1 MKLVSTL
8 FLMCLSALAFAA
20 DVGYEVEVIIFEDRS
35 GLYENSEQWP
45 VPDVVQ
51 DTNTVTTLLPKTVDT
66 KNTGNKNSEGSTV
79 EDLFQLISQDNYR
92 LTEYV
97 EKLSAIPDYKIL
109 VHKAWNQPGLDQEH
123 AVPFAIDSRK
133 EKVQLQQAETEEP
146 ADNIESYIEGTV
158 TLIMSRYLHF
168 NTQLVLHKVVNYEER
183 EYKAVS
189 DRRMRSR
196 EVHYIDNPHL
206 GVIVLATP
214 FKIQTES
221 DTVAPQGYKTL

>member
-1 MKLVSTL
+1 MKFVSTL
-8 FLMCLSALAFAA
+8 ILMCLSTLVFAS

-35 GLYENSEQWP
+35 GLYENSELWP
-45 VPDVVQ
+45 MPDISEEV
-51 DTNTVTTLLPKTVDT
+51 NTTTTLL
-66 KNTGNKNSEGSTV
+66 SEATDANGSDIKKPANSTV
-79 EDLFQLISQDNYR
+79 EDLFQLIQKQNYR

-97 EKLSAIPDYKIL
+97 KKLSNIPDYNVL

-123 AVPFAIDSRK
+123 AVPFKIDSRK
-133 EKVQLQQAETEEP
+133 ETQLSQDDTEQF
-146 ADNIESYIEGTV
+146 ATDNMTYIDGTV

-168 NTQLVLHKVVNYEER
+168 NTQLVLHKAINDETR
-183 EYKAVS
+183 EYTVVS

-196 EVHYIDNPHL
+196 ELHYIDNPHL

-221 DTVAPQGYKTL
+221 DATAPEGYKTL

>member
-1 MKLVSTL
+1 MKFVSTL
-8 FLMCLSALAFAA
+8 ILMCLSTLVFAS

-35 GLYENSEQWP
+35 GLYENSELWP
-45 VPDVVQ
+45 MPDISEEA
-51 DTNTVTTLLPKTVDT
+51 NTTTTLL
-66 KNTGNKNSEGSTV
+66 SEAMDANGSDIKKPANSTV
-79 EDLFQLISQDNYR
+79 EDLFQLIQKENYR

-97 EKLSAIPDYKIL
+97 EKLSNIPDYNVL

-123 AVPFAIDSRK
+123 AVPFKIDSRK
-133 EKVQLQQAETEEP
+133 EAQISNDDTEQS
-146 ADNIESYIEGTV
+146 ATDNKTYIDGTV

-168 NTQLVLHKVVNYEER
+168 NTQLVLHKTINDETR
-183 EYKAVS
+183 EYTVVS

-196 EVHYIDNPHL
+196 ELHYIDNPHL

-221 DTVAPQGYKTL
+221 DAAAPEGYKTL